1 MDRKRKLGLAAFL
14 LVFITAACLLS
25 LPVETNPLPSIK
37 LPDGRTIQVEG
48 ISYGKTHEV
57 RNGSD
62 FLRKVQRASPRF
74 LRGLFGSDIEVIKT
88 TTKEDTLIPFLSIE
102 PPAAGGKM
110 PQWGNWHVVSENGE
124 VFRSGSWTTGRKF
137 NNRTVAYPRL
147 PVFPRRDKSLTL
159 TGTVDRLPFAISFP
173 NPSFK
178 LNLPTWTTSPIGT
191 TNRHDGYEFVL
202 GKTDLYVH
210 RSAGSLRTQLAIYK
224 DGKKVNNWFRH
235 SFTLKD
241 ATGNVGY
248 RIPTNEPAWK
258 IAFELRREYPAP
270 WHRTEYQEMKLEE
283 LPAATDYEKIA
294 LHAGVGG
301 VTLQQL
307 WIGGPGD
314 YTMRNG
320 VITNA
325 VPLSA
330 GETGG
335 GYSSSSSGRDWTV
348 KWKRDK
354 PWMMFEVS
362 SIQRGSSLSVFLVDS
377 KGRYFTATKNGSVSA
392 GGFRARHYDLKIPKD
407 FTPPYVARFAVQT
420 NIITE
425 FIVDPAE
432 LERTG
437 PKKRNR

>member
-14 LVFITAACLLS
+14 LVFVTAACLLS
-25 LPVETNPLPSIK
+25 LPVETTPLPSLE

-48 ISYGKTHEV
+48 ISYGRTHEL

-74 LRGLFGSDIEVIKT
+74 LRGLFGHEIEVIRT
-88 TTKEDTLIPFLSIE
+88 TTTQDTLIPFLSIDL
-102 PPAAGGKM
+102 PTAGRKM
-110 PQWGNWHVVSENGE
+110 PDWGDWHVISETGE
-124 VFRSGSWTTGRKF
+124 VFDSASWTTGRSF
-137 NNRTVAYPRL
+137 NDRTVAYPRL
-147 PVFPRRDKSLTL
+147 PVFSRRDKSLTL
-159 TGTVDRLPFAISFP
+159 TGTVDNLPFAMNLP
-173 NPSFK
+173 NPGYK
-178 LNLPTWTTSPIGT
+178 LNHPIWPPQPLGA

-210 RSAGSLRTQLAIYK
+210 RSAGSLRTQLAVYK
-224 DGKKVNNWFRH
+224 DGKRVNPWFRY

-258 IAFELRREYPAP
+258 IAFELRREYAAP
-270 WHRTEYQEMKLEE
+270 WHRTEYQEKKLGE
-283 LPAATDYEKIA
+283 LPAAAEYENIA
-294 LHAGVGG
+294 LHTGVKG

-314 YTMRNG
+314 YTMHNG

-325 VPLSA
+325 VPLGAS
-330 GETGG
+330 GSGG

-348 KWKRDK
+348 KWRRDK

-362 SIQRGSSLSVFLVDS
+362 SIRKGSSLSVFLIDS
-377 KGRYFTATKNGSVSA
+377 EGRHLTATQNGSVST
-392 GGFRARHYDLKIPKD
+392 GGFRARQYDLRIPKE

-420 NIITE
+420 NIVTE

-432 LERTG
+432 LKRTG
-437 PKKRNR
+437 PKKRKR